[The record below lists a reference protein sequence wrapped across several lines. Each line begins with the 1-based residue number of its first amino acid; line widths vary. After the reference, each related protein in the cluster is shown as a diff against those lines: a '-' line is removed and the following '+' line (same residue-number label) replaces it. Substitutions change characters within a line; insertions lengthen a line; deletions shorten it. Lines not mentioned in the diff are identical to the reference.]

1 MRIVAQ
7 RARPLIVVAVVLASS
22 GIATASRP
30 GAGGERPAGAG
41 SPAVDGSLRGVA
53 RSSGFV
59 PATSTS
65 TSASTS
71 AARPLL
77 GPSGL
82 PASPPARHEQAAV
95 STREG
100 ASPGRSAA
108 RAPAPI
114 GGGFD
119 ALRNARPILSPS
131 DSTGALGDS
140 WFMTAVNVRTAVY
153 SRAGAAQ
160 FPSIR
165 LRSLGGVL
173 PERSFEFDPKVVYDQ
188 YDDHFVLVFLANE
201 RATAFTKSWIVIA
214 TVSDAQADD
223 PSSWCVTRIAGDQ
236 YRGDGR
242 QWADYPGLGYDADR
256 VTLTTNQFGF
266 SRGYAGTQILSMPKA
281 DLYDCDAGLRGTVFA
296 GARTRNPDGSKSFT
310 VQPAQTVGGTEPSTQ
325 YLLEFQYGRR
335 GGSKLVVFRIR
346 RTDAGLRLWKAQ
358 VPVDRARP
366 ALAATQAG
374 EVGPDTVWDPG
385 DLRLVNAWYDADL
398 HRLFAA
404 HTIRNNVEPSRY
416 VEAATSWYE
425 LRPAG
430 KLRSSE
436 VTRSGVIGTSL
447 RDYGWPV
454 VATDTLG
461 DLFIT
466 YSRAG
471 SRGGG
476 EYLSAWAAEVRP
488 SDAVS
493 EVLLK
498 AGEATYDFGP
508 GLERWGD
515 YNGISRDPADGT
527 LIATVNQYAIGDGRD
542 RTRLW
547 RQWVDVVHDA

>member
-1 MRIVAQ
+1 MRSVM
-7 RARPLIVVAVVLASS
+7 RRTRPLILVAIVVASFGSARASS
-22 GIATASRP
+22 A
-30 GAGGERPAGAG
+30 GAGGEPSDGAG
-41 SPAVDGSLRGVA
+41 SPAAEGALRGVV
-53 RSSGFV
+53 RSSGLA
-59 PATSTS
+59 PARST
-65 TSASTS
+65 TASASPS

-77 GPSGL
+77 GSTGL
-82 PASPPARHEQAAV
+82 PASPPARHEPPAA
-95 STREG
+95 STRDG
-100 ASPGRSAA
+100 ASSGRGA
-108 RAPAPI
+108 RAPVPL

-153 SRAGAAQ
+153 GRGGVAQ

-173 PERSFEFDPKVVYDQ
+173 PEGAFEFDPKVVYDQ

-223 PSSWCVTRIAGDQ
+223 PSSWCVTRVAGDQ
-236 YRGDGR
+236 YRRDGR

-266 SRGYAGTQILSMPKA
+266 SRGYAGTQFLSLPKA
-281 DLYDCDAGLRGTVFA
+281 DLYDCDAGLGGKVFA
-296 GARTRNPDGSKSFT
+296 GARTRNPDGSRSFT
-310 VQPAQTVGGTEPSTQ
+310 VQPAHTVGGMDPSTQ

-335 GGSKLVVFRIR
+335 AGSKLVVFRIR
-346 RTDAGLRLWKAQ
+346 RTDAGLRLWKAE
-358 VPVDRARP
+358 VAVGRARR

-404 HTIRNNVEPSRY
+404 HTVRSNIEPSRY
-416 VEAATSWYE
+416 VEAATRWYE
-425 LRPAG
+425 VRPAG
-430 KLRSSE
+430 KLRSSAL
-436 VTRSGVIGTSL
+436 TRSGLIGTSL

-454 VATDTLG
+454 IATDALG
-461 DLFIT
+461 NVFIT
-466 YSRAG
+466 FSRAG
-471 SRGGG
+471 AKAGG

-488 SDAVS
+488 SNAVS
-493 EVLLK
+493 EALLK
-498 AGEATYDFGP
+498 AGDATYDFGP
-508 GLERWGD
+508 GFERWGD
-515 YNGISRDPADGT
+515 YNGINRDPTDGT
-527 LIATVNQYAIGDGRD
+527 LIATINQYAIGDGGD
-542 RTRLW
+542 RTRRW